1 MPQNF
6 LYPQRDQ
13 PLLLPVDMREWL
25 PEDDLVFVVLDAVAT
40 LDLGGFRR
48 RYRADGHGRA
58 AFDPEMMVALLLYGY
73 CQGERSSRVIE
84 KRCVRDVGYRVITG
98 GLRPDHATIAR
109 FRARHEKA
117 LGGLFSQVLR
127 LLAAEGMVSL
137 GTISLDGTKLAGN
150 AAQKAN
156 RTLPQIEKLLAE
168 AAAADAAEDAR
179 LRRQSWSRADA
190 AGAGPAGRAA
200 GAAGRGPGPA
210 GGRGPGPPRRAAGQ
224 AGSLGRGRGGREAAR
239 RRRPGDEPPRPNRN
253 NTEPRANITD
263 PDVRVMRNQKGYVA
277 GYNGQLVVTADQVIV
292 GAMLSQH
299 PVDRTL
305 LHPLLDTCREQLAEA
320 GIRPKLRTVLADS
333 GYVSEETFAR
343 ADADGLRL
351 LAPLAK
357 DPGRRHVRTPAAGPA
372 PGPAPGHRPRPAA
385 AAPSPRPGRLQAPR
399 PHRGTGVRAAQDL
412 PETDHDVPPRP
423 GRLRKRMAARL
434 HRAQPAQAAPPP
446 PRGLTVNA
454 RPPEPDAKNAQ
465 DPVSHPY
472 LHSRIP
478 SAPTGF
484 VRQAETCSRPDRAE
498 GL

>member
-1 MPQNF
+1 DGEDAVFAMDGQAPLSHENNITSPPSDVVGRRPGTPELCLKRQRRQDDAHWKWAHSGAPAAGWASGLAARFMLRASGDDRSCRIEGVASSYISACRIKGAPAWGQARRLRSWFMPQNF

-13 PLLLPVDMREWL
+13 PLLMPADMREWL
-25 PEDDLVFVVLDAVAT
+25 PEDDLVHVVLDAVAT
-40 LDLGGFRR
+40 LDLSEFRR

-84 KRCVRDVGYRVITG
+84 KRCVRDVGYRVIAG

-156 RTLPQIEKLLAE
+156 RTLPAIGKLLAE

-179 LRRQSWSRADA
+179 LGGELDEPTPRALARRAERRERLAAAADRLAAEDRARRDAQRAKQEAWDA
-190 AGAGPAGRAA
+190 AAAA
-200 GAAGRGPGPA
+200 GK
-210 GGRGPGPPRRAAGQ
+210 
-224 AGSLGRGRGGREAAR
+224 RGGH
-239 RRRPGDEPPRPNRN
+239 RPGDEPPRPNRN

-277 GYNGQLVVTADQVIV
+277 GYNGQLVVTTGQVIV

-305 LHPLLDTCREQLAEA
+305 LHPLLDRCRDQLV
-320 GIRPKLRTVLADS
+320 T
-333 GYVSEETFAR
+333 
-343 ADADGLRL
+343 
-351 LAPLAK
+351 
-357 DPGRRHVRTPAAGPA
+357 
-372 PGPAPGHRPRPAA
+372 
-385 AAPSPRPGRLQAPR
+385 
-399 PHRGTGVRAAQDL
+399 
-412 PETDHDVPPRP
+412 
-423 GRLRKRMAARL
+423 
-434 HRAQPAQAAPPP
+434 
-446 PRGLTVNA
+446 
-454 RPPEPDAKNAQ
+454 
-465 DPVSHPY
+465 
-472 LHSRIP
+472 
-478 SAPTGF
+478 
-484 VRQAETCSRPDRAE
+484 
-498 GL
+498 

>member
-13 PLLLPVDMREWL
+13 PLLMPVDMREWL

-40 LDLGGFRR
+40 LDLGAFRR
-48 RYRADGHGRA
+48 QYRADGHGRA

-84 KRCVRDVGYRVITG
+84 RRSVRDAGYRVITG
-98 GLRPDHATIAR
+98 GLHPDHATIAR
-109 FRARHEKA
+109 FRARHETA

-156 RTLPQIEKLLAE
+156 RTLPQINKLLAE
-168 AAAADAAEDAR
+168 AAAADTAEDAR
-179 LRRQSWSRADA
+179 YGDA
-190 AGAGPAGRAA
+190 AGEPAPRTLARRAERRERLAAARDRLAAEDQARRDAQRAKQQAWDAAAAA
-200 GAAGRGPGPA
+200 GK
-210 GGRGPGPPRRAAGQ
+210 
-224 AGSLGRGRGGREAAR
+224 RGG
-239 RRRPGDEPPRPNRN
+239 RRPGDEPPRANRN
-253 NTEPRANITD
+253 NTEPRANVTD

-305 LHPLLDTCREQLAEA
+305 LHPLLDRCRDQLTEA
-320 GIRPKLRTVLADS
+320 GIRPKLRTVLADA
-333 GYVSEETFAR
+333 GYASEETFTR

-357 DPGRRHVRTPAAGPA
+357 DPARRYVRTPQRARHMDRFPA
-372 PGPAPGHRPRPAA
+372 
-385 AAPSPRPGRLQAPR
+385 
-399 PHRGTGVRAAQDL
+399 TDRA
-412 PETDHDVPPRP
+412 RR
-423 GRLRKRMAARL
+423 RLRHPRGREDYKLRARTVEPVFGQLKSCQKVTMMSRRGLAACENEWLLACAAHNLRKL
-434 HRAQPAQAAPPP
+434 HR
-446 PRGLTVNA
+446 
-454 RPPEPDAKNAQ
+454 
-465 DPVSHPY
+465 H
-472 LHSRIP
+472 
-478 SAPTGF
+478 
-484 VRQAETCSRPDRAE
+484 RAE
-498 GL
+498 G